1 MTSLE
6 VWTPIEEAVW
16 QALPSMGPQ
25 WMGKSLTSDR
35 GYMLMVTDGCGLWGE
50 NRGAKYII
58 DQAEVWA
65 PCIEAG
71 IREIS
76 SLVLTEL
83 TKLNVRA
90 AWDGDRQSV
99 VFSISSQLNDLS
111 YRWEFELKRLTD
123 KLFGHHWVTPMLVQ
137 VQHLS
142 MRVKQLATE
151 VEQKQRQLDELLPDV
166 KSNTK
171 SPVKNS
177 KTTRNKDNLI
187 ESAIESVVVNGAWTV
202 MQDHLIHYPLI
213 MKHLTREQ

>member
-1 MTSLE
+1 S
-6 VWTPIEEAVW
+6 
-16 QALPSMGPQ
+16 
-25 WMGKSLTSDR
+25 
-35 GYMLMVTDGCGLWGE
+35 
-50 NRGAKYII
+50 
-58 DQAEVWA
+58 VWA

-111 YRWEFELKRLTD
+111 YRWEFELS
-123 KLFGHHWVTPMLVQ
+123 FGHHWVTPMLVQ

-187 ESAIESVVVNGAWTV
+187 ESAIENSVSGKDADSSKPNNEKNLPITSSKGSQNNKRLMELETKAESNEMEAEEEKKRRAKIKEIIEGTVVPTAQLKKKKKKLN
-202 MQDHLIHYPLI
+202 I
-213 MKHLTREQ
+213 

>member
-1 MTSLE
+1 
-6 VWTPIEEAVW
+6 
-16 QALPSMGPQ
+16 
-25 WMGKSLTSDR
+25 
-35 GYMLMVTDGCGLWGE
+35 
-50 NRGAKYII
+50 
-58 DQAEVWA
+58 
-65 PCIEAG
+65 
-71 IREIS
+71 
-76 SLVLTEL
+76 
-83 TKLNVRA
+83 
-90 AWDGDRQSV
+90 
-99 VFSISSQLNDLS
+99 
-111 YRWEFELKRLTD
+111 
-123 KLFGHHWVTPMLVQ
+123 MLVQ

-213 MKHLTREQ
+213 MKHLTREQNSVSGKDADSSKPNNEKNLPITSSKGSQNNKRLMELETKAESNEMEAEEEKKRRAKIKEIIEGTVVPTAQLKKKKKKLNI